1 MKKTLLC
8 SLLSLWL
15 AATFVPRGASA
26 QVAGTD
32 EVRLP
37 VGDRNVTI
45 TRDKLPRV
53 KRLAPRLAKAAP
65 RDPAGVSKAPD
76 AADGGPPSLR
86 EVEALGKEYRLNIPT
101 KQNPRLAFAGAEFS
115 YWHGLNLSESDL
127 RARFA
132 AARSILDAADNQKVP
147 IHDQQMLADAAARL
161 VLIASGPPIET
172 LCGGDTSEEVIKQ
185 AWDGLNA
192 VKEGLGKEN
201 LEKALICTKIVI
213 DDWSEKANE
222 QQAERLK
229 SGACKKTPSPKQ
241 KDEYFSDNW
250 ALSDVATA
258 WFIRGQVFGL
268 QQKETEAR
276 QAYKVIP
283 DKYSCAFTWDTRGWF
298 WRTAEGAE
306 KQARNL
312 P

>member
-1 MKKTLLC
+1 MKKTLIC
-8 SLLSLWL
+8 SLLAVGLG
-15 AATFVPRGASA
+15 AAFAPPGAST
-26 QVAGTD
+26 QVGSD
-32 EVRLP
+32 DVRLT
-37 VGDRNVTI
+37 VGDQNVRI
-45 TRDKLPRV
+45 TRDKLPQM
-53 KRLAPRLAKAAP
+53 KRSAPRAAKTES
-65 RDPAGVSKAPD
+65 RDPAAVSKAPD
-76 AADGGPPSLR
+76 LASGTISLR
-86 EVEALGKEYRLNIPT
+86 DVEALAKQYRLDVPT
-101 KQNPRLAFAGAEFS
+101 KQNPRLAFAGAELSF
-115 YWHGLNLSESDL
+115 WHGLNLSESDL

-132 AARSILDAADNQKVP
+132 AARTILDAANDQKVS
-147 IHDQQMLADAAARL
+147 IHDRQALSDAAARL
-161 VLIASGPPIET
+161 VLLASGPPIGT

-192 VKEGLGKEN
+192 VKEGLGNDN

-213 DDWSEKANE
+213 DDWSEKAGE

-241 KDEYFSDNW
+241 KDEYFADNW

-258 WFIRGQVFGL
+258 WFIRGQVFAL
-268 QQKETEAR
+268 QQKGTEAR
-276 QAYKVIP
+276 QAYKVIA